1 MINHSHPAF
10 SSPKVTSRQTCIW
23 ARGTRSP
30 SNAYFKLNEVVS
42 CFVDTTSTAQQS
54 EGNVL
59 IYHVY
64 REEKRKLKKPE

>member
-10 SSPKVTSRQTCIW
+10 LSPKVTSRQTCIW
-23 ARGTRSP
+23 ARGFGSP
-30 SNAYFKLNEVVS
+30 SNVYFKLNEVVS
-42 CFVDTTSTAQQS
+42 CFVDTTSIAQQS
-54 EGNVL
+54 EGHVL